1 MRRIFGRIV
10 HNWPLKLAAVGV
22 ATLLYGGLALS
33 QNTQTYQGVIP
44 VRQVNDPPDTYVLT
58 PPPPVTLIRYFAS
71 NGVPV
76 AASSFIATIDLE
88 TYADTVGVVSVPIVV
103 SSPDP
108 RIRILGF
115 EPSYA
120 TIELDQLVS
129 VSDIPVRVVH
139 GPVPD
144 GLTLGETS
152 VEPSTVTVSGAAS
165 IVSKVD
171 SVRAD
176 VAIGSTGIDVDE
188 DVTLVPV
195 DKLGNALRPLDV
207 TPPTARVQIAVF
219 SDRQSRAL
227 PVNPVISGQ
236 PAAGFEI
243 ASVTPTPQIVLVAGD
258 ANQLA
263 SLTSVDTD
271 PISMAG
277 VSGSETVTIG
287 LALPDGIVAVDGE
300 TITVTIAIRPVTATR
315 TFESGL
321 RLVGASSDLTYTLS
335 VDRVLVTIGGS
346 TADLDRLSGASLVM
360 DLDVAGLDPGVY
372 ELAPTAT
379 LPAGTAVVAVSPAT
393 VQVTIAGPAASP
405 ASPAGSATPSSSP
418 APSAG

>member
-1 MRRIFGRIV
+1 MRRILGRIV

-22 ATLLYGGLALS
+22 AMLLYGGLALS
-33 QNTQTYQGVIP
+33 QNTQTYPGVIP
-44 VRQVNDPPDTYVLT
+44 VRQINAPPDTYVLT
-58 PPPPVTLIRYFAS
+58 PSPPVTLIRYFAS
-71 NGVPV
+71 NGVSV
-76 AASSFIATIDLE
+76 AASSFLATIDLE
-88 TYADTVGVVSVPIVV
+88 SYADTVGVVSVPIVV

-120 TIELDQLVS
+120 VIELDHLVS
-129 VSDIPVRVVH
+129 KGDIPVRVDH
-139 GPVPD
+139 GAVPD
-144 GLTLGETS
+144 GLTLGEVT

-176 VAIGSTGIDVDE
+176 VAIGSTGINVDE

-207 TPPTARVQIAVF
+207 TPPTARVQIPVF

-243 ASVTPTPQIVLVAGD
+243 ASVTPTPQVVLVAGD

-263 SLTSVDTD
+263 DLKSVDTD

-277 VSGSETVTIG
+277 VSGSETVTVG

-335 VDRVLVTIGGS
+335 IDRVLVTIGGS

-360 DLDVAGLDPGVY
+360 DLDVTGLDPGVY
-372 ELAPTAT
+372 DLTPTAT

-393 VQVTIAGPAASP
+393 VQVTIAGPVASPSPGSSTFPSASP
-405 ASPAGSATPSSSP
+405 AASG
-418 APSAG
+418 G